1 MESVHK
7 RYISFDQGVVS
18 AIINFAIN
26 FAIGYFVALPV
37 MTLWGWPGIVA
48 DSMIMIFL
56 LTYLTCLVI
65 TWVTYQKIGQ
75 KKVPALAWRRKS
87 HPVLKYLPA
96 GIWWRSFA
104 MRVIYLIVLTPVLVL
119 VLTVLGVD
127 SMSYWQFVT
136 FKGSFAGLN
145 ALRGGPLPACRALGP
160 A

>member
-1 MESVHK
+1 MESAHI

-65 TWVTYQKIGQ
+65 TWVTHQKVGQ
-75 KKVPALAWRRKS
+75 KKIAPLAWRRTS

-104 MRVIYLIVLTPVLVL
+104 MGVIYLIVLTPVLVL

-145 ALRGGPLPACRALGP
+145 ALLVGPLSAFSALGD